1 MEYELVKCDLKNIP
15 CFGVAG
21 NFTEH
26 LEQAGEA
33 DFFKDDFFDKNSPKA
48 IFPTYFPK
56 SSSVIP
62 RFLNIFP
69 FSSKI
74 ISFPPE
80 EKKIQIESECAVVFD
95 LIWKNGFISDM
106 KSVCF
111 SASNDC
117 SIRKAGGVK
126 ISQKKNWGENSK
138 GFSEKVIALPSFDEN
153 SLLSDYRIKSYL
165 FRNGKAYEYGEDS
178 PVREYSCVFK
188 NLTYWLIEKFNTQK
202 DEGVTENLL
211 SYMNSIGKPER
222 IMVSLGSTR
231 YTEYGNENYLQKSDE
246 ALVILYPESRYTKEK
261 IASLIKNRDFSCDDI
276 IFLNQKI
283 V

>member
-56 SSSVIP
+56 PSSVIP
-62 RFLNIFP
+62 RFLNVFP

-80 EKKIQIESECAVVFD
+80 EKKLQIESECAVVFD
-95 LIWKNGFISDM
+95 LIWKNGFIIDM

-117 SIRKAGGVK
+117 SIRKAGSVK

-138 GFSEKVIALPSFDEN
+138 GFSEKAIALSSFDEN

-211 SYMNSIGKPER
+211 SYMNSVGNPER
-222 IMVSLGSTR
+222 IMVSLGATR

-246 ALVILYPESRYTKEK
+246 ALVILYPESCYTKEK
-261 IASLIKNRDFSCDDI
+261 IASLVENRDFSCDDI